1 MDSVIED
8 YNDRLKSLGDE
19 NIPEKEYSELTK
31 HDVLMGNLKPKHD
44 GLKISL
50 HMQACLNNCMN

>member
-44 GLKISL
+44 ARWIKD
-50 HMQACLNNCMN
+50 